1 MRNFVISA
9 VIMLTLVFFISA
21 YIGYSYA
28 KLEPGLEEG
37 LKQFFESFKGFLN
50 NPLVLMLIIFA
61 NNAAKALI
69 AMLAGFYFGIFPV
82 VFVAL
87 NGYIV
92 GAVIS
97 LREPEMGTLGVVMAL
112 LPHGVLEIPA
122 IILACSYGVWLGYRF
137 YKALFNGE
145 EFKPY
150 LMHALKVYVK
160 IILPVLFVAAF
171 VEAFI
176 TPLLV
181 FHS

>member
-69 AMLAGFYFGIFPV
+69 AMLAGFYFGIFPI

-150 LMHALKVYVK
+150 LTHALKVYIKV
-160 IILPVLFVAAF
+160 ILPVLFVAAF

>member
-1 MRNFVISA
+1 MRSFIIGSVA
-9 VIMLTLVFFISA
+9 VLTLIFFLSV
-21 YIGYSYA
+21 YVGYTYA

-37 LKQFFESFKGFLN
+37 LRQFFENFRGFLS
-50 NPLVLMLIIFA
+50 NPLILMLIIFA
-61 NNAAKALI
+61 NNAVKALI

-97 LREPEMGTLGVVMAL
+97 LREPEIGTLGVVMAI

-122 IILACSYGVWLGYRF
+122 IILACAYGMWLGYRF
-137 YKALFNGE
+137 YRALFNGE

-150 LMHALKVYVK
+150 VLQALKVYVK
-160 IILPVLFVAAF
+160 IILPVLFVAA
-171 VEAFI
+171 VIEAFI